1 MVSARCKM
9 LVQAE
14 LEKHE
19 IPYNV
24 IELGEVDL
32 VEKLTSEKHASLKAA
47 LNAAGLDILSDKKL
61 MLVEKIKTAIIKMIH
76 YADELPDENYSVYL
90 SNQLN
95 HNYTY
100 LANVFSDVQGITI
113 ERFIISHKIE
123 KVKELLAYDELSL
136 TEIAD
141 LLHYSSIGHL
151 SNQFKKV
158 TGTSPSAYKNK
169 TVRRKDLD
177 KM

>member
-9 LVQAE
+9 LVQSE
-14 LEKHE
+14 LEKHN
-19 IPYNV
+19 IPYHV

-32 VEKLTSEKHASLKAA
+32 VEKLTSEKQAALKAA

-61 MLVEKIKTAIIKMIH
+61 MLVEKIKTVIIKMIH
-76 YADELPDENYSVYL
+76 YSEELPDENYSIYL

-113 ERFIISHKIE
+113 ERYIISHKIE
-123 KVKELLAYDELSL
+123 KVKELLGYNELSL
-136 TEIAD
+136 TEIAGMM
-141 LLHYSSIGHL
+141 HYSSVGHL

-158 TGTSPSAYKNK
+158 TGVSPSAYKNK
-169 TVRRKDLD
+169 SNRRKDLD